1 MLLYKQS
8 VIAERRGEKHL
19 AILLRDIVR
28 EKHVSR
34 KEKEKAKNKEL
45 IDHDY

>member
-1 MLLYKQS
+1 MNLYAQAL
-8 VIAERRGEKHL
+8 IAEKRGELHL

-34 KEKEKAKNKEL
+34 KEKEKAKKVVF
-45 IDHDY
+45 HDADR